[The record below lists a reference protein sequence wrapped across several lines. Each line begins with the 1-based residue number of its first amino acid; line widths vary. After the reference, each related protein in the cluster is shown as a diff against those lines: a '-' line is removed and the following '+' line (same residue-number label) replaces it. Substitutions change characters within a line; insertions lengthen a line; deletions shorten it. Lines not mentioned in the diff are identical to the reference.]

1 MKVKIRKRR
10 QKMKNK
16 KQKNPTFSRL
26 IRTVTKGHKTQFCI
40 VILCILISS
49 VTSVLAS
56 TYIKRII
63 DDFISPMLQ
72 SGSRD
77 FSGLIKSVL
86 TMGGIFCIGIVASFT
101 YKFIMVFISES
112 VLRDIRHNMFAK
124 MQKLP
129 IKYFDTHT
137 HGDIMS
143 HYTNDIEV
151 LENMISDSI
160 PMIISSGITIV
171 TVFCAM
177 LYLSVYLTLVVIAF
191 LLFILV
197 ITKSL
202 GKKSRKYFV
211 GLQSS
216 LGTTT
221 GYIQEMTAGQKVI
234 KVFNHEDKVINQ
246 FDKLNEELYQNT
258 MKANKY
264 ANIFMPVM
272 SNISNLQYVFLAII
286 GGILMVYNI
295 PNLTIIGFSAIGVG
309 TIASFLQLGRAF
321 SMPLSQLSQQVNSI
335 IRAIAGAERIF
346 SLIDEKPEVDN
357 GYITLVNVI
366 KNKKGTLEETK
377 ERTNLWAWKDPTK
390 AENEQLTELKGDV
403 RLFEVD
409 FGYTEGVNV
418 LHDISLYAKPG
429 QKIAFVGAT
438 GAGKTTI
445 TNLLNRFYDIADGK
459 IKYDGININKIKK
472 DDLRRSIGMVL
483 QDTNLFTGTV
493 KENIRYGNLDATD
506 EQIYEAAKLAGA
518 DDFVRRLPNGY
529 DTRLESDGA
538 NLSQGQRQL
547 LSIARAAVANAPV
560 MILDEATSSI
570 DTHTEKLVQR
580 GMDALMKNRTT
591 FVIAHRLSTVQD
603 ANVIMVLDHGKI
615 IEKGTHE
622 QLIAEKGKYY
632 ELYTGKFELE

>member
-1 MKVKIRKRR
+1 MKK
-10 QKMKNK
+10 K
-16 KQKNPTFSRL
+16 KQKKPTFSRL
-26 IRTVTKGHKTQFCI
+26 IKIVTKGHKIQFAI
-40 VILCILISS
+40 VIFCILISAI
-49 VTSVLAS
+49 TSVLAS
-56 TYIKRII
+56 TYIKTII
-63 DDFISPMLQ
+63 DDFITPMLQ
-72 SGSRD
+72 NGSKD

-101 YKFIMVFISES
+101 YKFIMVIISES
-112 VLRDIRHNMFAK
+112 VLRDIRHDMFSK

-143 HYTNDIEV
+143 HYTNDIES

-160 PMIISSGITIV
+160 PTLISSGVTVV

-177 LYLSVYLTLVVIAF
+177 LYLSVYLTLVVVAF
-191 LLFILV
+191 LLLMLV
-197 ITKSL
+197 ITKRL
-202 GKKSRKYFV
+202 GKKSGKYFV

-221 GYIQEMTAGQKVI
+221 GFIQEMTGGQKVI
-234 KVFNHEDKVINQ
+234 KVFNHEDKVLDN
-246 FDKLNEELYQNT
+246 FSKLNDELYLNT

-272 SNISNLQYVFLAII
+272 SNLSNLQYVVLAIF
-286 GGILMVYNI
+286 GGLLMVYKI
-295 PNLTIIGFSAIGVG
+295 PNLTIFGFTAIGVG

-321 SMPLSQLSQQVNSI
+321 SMPLSQVSQQINSI

-346 SLIDEKPEVDN
+346 TLMDEKPEVDE

-366 KNKKGTLEETK
+366 KNKDGSLVETK
-377 ERTNLWAWKDPTK
+377 EKTNCWAWKDTQRPIG
-390 AENEQLTELKGDV
+390 EQLIQLKGDV
-403 RLFEVD
+403 RLFNVD
-409 FGYTEGVNV
+409 FGYTEGVAV

-429 QKIAFVGAT
+429 QKVAFVGAT

-459 IKYDGININKIKK
+459 IRYDGININKIKK

-506 EQIYEAAKLAGA
+506 EQIYEASKLAGA
-518 DDFVRRLPNGY
+518 DDFIRRLPNGY
-529 DTRLESDGA
+529 DTMLESDGA

-547 LSIARAAVANAPV
+547 LSIARATVANAPV

-570 DTHTEKLVQR
+570 DTYTEKLVQK

-603 ANVIMVLDHGKI
+603 ANVIMVLDHGRI